1 MKAENLRNQSSQ
13 SVEVQ
18 SRQQTRRTR
27 SNDNRSPLS
36 PRAFLLA
43 GAAAA
48 LFGASVIGTGGYML
62 FRDDMLKSLLDRQI
76 EMQSAYEDQL
86 AAARL
91 RLDQA
96 LTRQMLDQDSVEGK
110 IEKLILR
117 ETMLEMRA
125 AAVAELAERFAPED
139 AGMGSGAQVKAPQVA
154 APALAPAPQKP
165 QPEDWDLRLGGVAE
179 TRARGA
185 KRADHAALLPAA
197 PDQPSV
203 ARASAAD
210 PSLPMETRLDS
221 LAASLD
227 ETERDQT
234 FRLAAVAR
242 PAIATAN
249 RLRSVFDIAGL
260 SADRLVQR
268 ARGKKAASMGGP
280 FIALEEPS
288 AAATA
293 FERDLAAGQSAVSA
307 LDGLRRALP
316 GLPLRKP
323 LNGDLRLSSGFG
335 YRTDPFLGR
344 PALHSGVDLLDDYGE
359 PVRAVAGG
367 TVVAAE
373 PSGGYGNMVE
383 VEHGS
388 GFSTRYGHLSQVDV
402 APGQSVAPGAILGR
416 VGSTGRSTGAH
427 LHYEVRA
434 DGEAVDPARFLR
446 AADALNAISE

>member
-1 MKAENLRNQSSQ
+1 MIG
-13 SVEVQ
+13 
-18 SRQQTRRTR
+18 
-27 SNDNRSPLS
+27 
-36 PRAFLLA
+36 A
-43 GAAAA
+43 GA
-48 LFGASVIGTGGYML
+48 YML

-125 AAVAELAERFAPED
+125 AAVAELAERIAPEGV
-139 AGMGSGAQVKAPQVA
+139 GMGSGAQVKAPHA
-154 APALAPAPQKP
+154 APPALAPAPQKP

-185 KRADHAALLPAA
+185 DRAALLPAA

-203 ARASAAD
+203 ALASAAD
-210 PSLPMETRLDS
+210 PGLPMEARLDS

-242 PAIATAN
+242 PAIAAAN

-268 ARGKKAASMGGP
+268 ARGKKAAAMGGP

-293 FERDLAAGQSAVSA
+293 FERDLAAAQSAV
-307 LDGLRRALP
+307 
-316 GLPLRKP
+316 
-323 LNGDLRLSSGFG
+323 
-335 YRTDPFLGR
+335 
-344 PALHSGVDLLDDYGE
+344 
-359 PVRAVAGG
+359 
-367 TVVAAE
+367 
-373 PSGGYGNMVE
+373 
-383 VEHGS
+383 
-388 GFSTRYGHLSQVDV
+388 
-402 APGQSVAPGAILGR
+402 
-416 VGSTGRSTGAH
+416 
-427 LHYEVRA
+427 
-434 DGEAVDPARFLR
+434 
-446 AADALNAISE
+446 